1 MCFNDTIC
9 STSIGSVCAC
19 MYEAE
24 TIIIIVVCYIVS
36 LVFLLLLCLH
46 VVCLLVYLER
56 GSRGRHVSVVCPM
69 YAVNVTTTNNLQHVM
84 SSSIG
89 YLSQLFL
96 HLFPPPFTLP
106 VYPSNLHILIS
117 FIPCNPYCTLPHS
130 RLYCIHFYQ

>member
-1 MCFNDTIC
+1 MKCWSVMCFNDTTC

-36 LVFLLLLCLH
+36 LVFLLLLLLLLLCLH
-46 VVCLLVYLER
+46 VVCLLAYLER

-84 SSSIG
+84 SSSKG

-96 HLFPPPFTLP
+96 LLFPLPPLLSL
-106 VYPSNLHILIS
+106 YI
-117 FIPCNPYCTLPHS
+117 HS
-130 RLYCIHFYQ
+130 TSTTF